1 MLHLQIANAD
11 VNGWALLLLGFFV
24 GVLGGFFGTGGA
36 YIITPSLHIF
46 GFPMAF
52 AIGTDIAHIFG
63 KSIVASFKHALL
75 RHVDFK
81 LGLMMGLLG
90 MIGVS
95 LGKQAIL
102 YLEKIGQVGP
112 IVRIVYMVLLFSLGL
127 FMLKDY
133 YWYSRLSE
141 IQKESIERKPSRV
154 VLWIRGLRL
163 GPYISFPT
171 SGVKN
176 ISIWIV
182 VFLSISIGF
191 ISGFL
196 GVGGGFVRVPI
207 LIYCLGLPTVM
218 AVGTD
223 LFAILITN
231 SWGTY
236 IYAMSGKVEIIGA
249 LVMLVGAAVGI
260 QIGSAATGYVKG
272 MKIRFYFGVT
282 LVLAGVAVVLR
293 HLLMPTLA
301 GYLML
306 SSAAIL
312 SSLIIFMLIRAV
324 AEERYRSK
332 EEVYDKPKA

>member
-1 MLHLQIANAD
+1 MLHLPIANAD
-11 VNGWALLLLGFFV
+11 VNGWVLLMLGFFV

-36 YIITPSLHIF
+36 FIITPSLNIF

-81 LGLMMGLLG
+81 LGLIMGLLG
-90 MIGVS
+90 MYGVS
-95 LGKQAIL
+95 LGKQAVL
-102 YLEKIGQVGP
+102 YLEKLGQVGP
-112 IVRIVYMVLLFSLGL
+112 IVRMVYIVLLFSLGL
-127 FMLKDY
+127 FMMKDY
-133 YWYSRLSE
+133 YQYSQLNE
-141 IQKESIERKPSRV
+141 AQKENIERKPSRIA
-154 VLWIRGLRL
+154 LWIRGLQIKPL
-163 GPYISFPT
+163 ISFSV
-171 SGVKN
+171 SGVQN
-176 ISIWIV
+176 VSLWVI
-182 VFLSISIGF
+182 VFLSVSIGF

-207 LIYCLGLPTVM
+207 LIYFLGLPTVM

-223 LFAILITN
+223 LFALLITN

-236 IYAMSGKVEIIGA
+236 IYAMSGKVELIGA

-260 QIGSAATGYVKG
+260 QIGSAATAYVRG
-272 MKIRFYFGVT
+272 MKIRLYFGIT
-282 LVLAGVAVVLR
+282 LFLAGVAVVLR
-293 HLLMPTLA
+293 HFLMPTLA

-312 SSLIIFMLIRAV
+312 SCLIIFMLIRAV
-324 AEERYRSK
+324 AEERYRPK
-332 EEVYDKPKA
+332 AEVYDRKKA